1 LDDALRAL
9 IADFTESTQLVA
21 TYHAPLQPGHL
32 LPAICTFLYRVAQ
45 EGLTNI
51 RLHAKATRASVTLN
65 RLPNAIEL
73 LIKDDGQGFVPETV
87 PGSHH
92 LGLTS
97 MRERVEQLHGTMTL
111 TSRAEWGTTIVIQ
124 IPCVK

>member
-1 LDDALRAL
+1 
-9 IADFTESTQLVA
+9 
-21 TYHAPLQPGHL
+21 
-32 LPAICTFLYRVAQ
+32 
-45 EGLTNI
+45 
-51 RLHAKATRASVTLN
+51 
-65 RLPNAIEL
+65 LPNAIEL